1 MKKRSGKKNNRGMR
15 RKEWIR
21 REATDLGEMDG

>member
-1 MKKRSGKKNNRGMR
+1 MEKKSEKENNRGMR
-15 RKEWIR
+15 RKKWIR